1 MGSLDK
7 PSLAGPHRRE
17 TVTAFS
23 RPASLTDLLDKL
35 GPNAP
40 TLCDGWKTRDLASH
54 LVLRERRLDA
64 IAGIVIHPLSGW
76 RQRVQNGLAR
86 RSFSRLVDRLRSGPP
101 PWSPVRLR
109 RIDEGANNVGFFVD
123 VEDIRRAQPE
133 WQPRTL
139 NAAANEL
146 LWRRTR
152 AIARH
157 ALHTNHGVE
166 LVRSDTGER
175 YVARSP
181 AAGEGGLVVAGAP
194 QELLLYVFGR
204 YDHALVERTGD
215 AEAFATLENREPA

>member
-1 MGSLDK
+1 VTD
-7 PSLAGPHRRE
+7 LA
-17 TVTAFS
+17 VTE
-23 RPASLTDLLDKL
+23 RASLTDLLDKL
-35 GPNAP
+35 GPDAP
-40 TLCDGWKTRDLASH
+40 TLCDGWETRDLVSH

-64 IAGIVIHPLSGW
+64 IAGIVIRPLSGW
-76 RQRVQNGLAR
+76 TRRVQNGLAR
-86 RSFSRLVDRLRSGPP
+86 RNFSRLVDRLRGGPP
-101 PWSPVRLR
+101 RWSPVRLR
-109 RIDEGANNVGFFVD
+109 RIDEGTNNIEFFVHH
-123 VEDIRRAQPE
+123 EDIRRAQPD
-133 WQPRTL
+133 WQPRAL
-139 NAAANEL
+139 NAEANEL

-204 YDHALVERTGD
+204 YDHALVERTGH